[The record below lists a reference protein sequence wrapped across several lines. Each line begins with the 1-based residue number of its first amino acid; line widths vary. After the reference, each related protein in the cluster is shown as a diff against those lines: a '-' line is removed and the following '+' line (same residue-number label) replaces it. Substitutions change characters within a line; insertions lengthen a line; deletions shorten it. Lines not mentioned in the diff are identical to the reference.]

1 MDNTSQLRL
10 EYVDLCKVFAMFLV
24 TMAHCAQK
32 LSGNL
37 FPEMILS
44 KDLFISFNMPLFMI
58 ASGFVMNLSKI
69 RATPVVD
76 FITAKFVRLIVPMTT
91 WFIVLYIVM
100 YPRYV
105 CYWDAYWFLSAMFI
119 CFVTIKILSK
129 LIIFDVPLCFTSI
142 IVLTI
147 IPFTFLERSCFMIP
161 YLFTGYYLRR
171 FISQINIVVV
181 VFLFLVYCLMYYFW
195 DVRYSIYNS
204 PFFICSITLDSLFSL
219 VFRFLIGAIGGI
231 ALIGLMRIIVE
242 RVNGKWI
249 KKVAK
254 YGQYTLVFYTMSFVL
269 NALLDRLVWR
279 IGYVTRP
286 EVLDLVAGGVSLLM
300 MMLMYFF
307 QKGIEN
313 NKILCLLTGVSYQY
327 N

>member
-1 MDNTSQLRL
+1 M
-10 EYVDLCKVFAMFLV
+10 
-24 TMAHCAQK
+24 
-32 LSGNL
+32 
-37 FPEMILS
+37 
-44 KDLFISFNMPLFMI
+44 
-58 ASGFVMNLSKI
+58 
-69 RATPVVD
+69 
-76 FITAKFVRLIVPMTT
+76 
-91 WFIVLYIVM
+91 
-100 YPRYV
+100 
-105 CYWDAYWFLSAMFI
+105 
-119 CFVTIKILSK
+119 
-129 LIIFDVPLCFTSI
+129 
-142 IVLTI
+142 
-147 IPFTFLERSCFMIP
+147 
-161 YLFTGYYLRR
+161 
-171 FISQINIVVV
+171 
-181 VFLFLVYCLMYYFW
+181 
-195 DVRYSIYNS
+195 
-204 PFFICSITLDSLFSL
+204 DSLFSL

-313 NKILCLLTGVSYQY
+313 NKILCLLTGVSYRY